1 MHFSPLGQLEPGR
14 LPEKHQLQPGDRP
27 GLPAW
32 GQGGDQLHRLTKS
45 PSGLSH
51 LACQPEEGGQ
61 VMVHKYKYNQ
71 AQIQIHRWMV
81 TSYLPITHPT
91 GLASSV
97 LGLSFLALAE
107 HFRGPER
114 ELWATCRLEPL
125 STCQRALSGQPCRRS
140 RGWRCRWSAA
150 CSWAG
155 CTTLVSTDSRVSMTD
170 ILIS

>member
-1 MHFSPLGQLEPGR
+1 MHFSPLDQLEPGS
-14 LPEKHQLQPGDRP
+14 LPRKHQLQPGDRP

-61 VMVHKYKYNQ
+61 VMVHKYKYKQ

-114 ELWATCRLEPL
+114 ELWATCRLEPHCRHL
-125 STCQRALSGQPCRRS
+125 NEHFQGNHAADQGGGDAGGAQLAPGQVAPP
-140 RGWRCRWSAA
+140 W
-150 CSWAG
+150 
-155 CTTLVSTDSRVSMTD
+155 
-170 ILIS
+170 